1 MRIKELIIAVAT
13 GLNGLSEPIKHRTK
27 WYESNPKTRDTT
39 MAEEK
44 KIELEQTGIK
54 VKLIGEDGNAF
65 YILGKVRQALRRG
78 GKDKEFIDAFTAKAT
93 SGDYYHL
100 LATVMEVVEV
110 E

>member
-1 MRIKELIIAVAT
+1 
-13 GLNGLSEPIKHRTK
+13 
-27 WYESNPKTRDTT
+27 

-44 KIELEQTGIK
+44 KIELTQTGIK
-54 VKLIGEDGNAF
+54 VKLVGEDGNAF

-78 GKDKEFIDAFTAKAT
+78 GKGKEFIDAFTAEAT

-100 LATVMEVVEV
+100 LATCMKVVEV